1 MAKMSDFTDE
11 ELAWLAKIE
20 QRQGVVPPDEI
31 KNKLVKSGVADITDL
46 GLKITGHAKP
56 ILDDARINRRIS

>member
-11 ELAWLAKIE
+11 ELNWLAKIE
-20 QRQGVVPPDEI
+20 QGQGGAPPDEI
-31 KNKLVKSGVADITDL
+31 KKKLVDSGVVDRTDP
-46 GLKITGHAKP
+46 GLKITNHAKP